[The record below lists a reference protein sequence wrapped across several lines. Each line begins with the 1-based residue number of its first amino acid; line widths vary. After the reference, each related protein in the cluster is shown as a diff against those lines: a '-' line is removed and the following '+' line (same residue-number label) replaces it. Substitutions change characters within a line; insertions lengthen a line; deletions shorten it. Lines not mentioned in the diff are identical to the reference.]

1 MLKNKVECVCD
12 TKDQLGESPIWVEEK
27 NSIFWVDIKRSIIHK
42 LNIKN
47 NIHTSWSFSDSIESI
62 GCIAHIKNNKFVA
75 GTKNG
80 FKFIDLNT
88 NELSHIANPEE
99 DLKNNRFNDGKCD
112 NQGRFYAGTMN
123 DFNNAPTGSFYILYN
138 DLTYKKIDGS
148 YEVTNGPA
156 FSNDYKKIYFTDT
169 RQGKIYSANLNSDGT
184 IKEKKLFISISPK
197 EGNPDGMTLDE
208 EGYIWVAI
216 FGGSCVNRY
225 NKKGKLVDKI
235 ELPTS
240 CITSC
245 VFGGDNLD
253 VLFITTASFKLTKEQ
268 EVNEPQAGSLF
279 KIDLKIRGNKTNK
292 FIHKV

>member
-1 MLKNKVECVCD
+1 MLNYKVECVCD
-12 TKDQLGESPIWVEEK
+12 TKDLLGESPIWVEEE
-27 NSIFWVDIKRSIIHK
+27 NAIFWVDIKRSIIHK

-47 NIHTSWSFSDSIESI
+47 NIHTSWTFNKLIESI

-75 GTKNG
+75 GTKSG

-88 NELSHIANPEE
+88 NELTHIVNPED

-123 DFNNAPTGSFYILYN
+123 DVDSAPTGNFYILYN
-138 DLTYKKIDGS
+138 DLTYKKIDEG

-169 RQGKIYSANLNSDGT
+169 RQGKIYISDLNSDGT
-184 IKEKKLFISISPK
+184 IKEKKLFISISSN
-197 EGNPDGMTLDE
+197 EGRPDGMTFDK
-208 EGYIWVAI
+208 EGFLWVAI

-225 NKKGKLVDKI
+225 NKEGKLVDKI
-235 ELPTS
+235 KLPTS

-245 VFGGDNLD
+245 IFGDDNLD
-253 VLFITTASFKLTKEQ
+253 TLFIT
-268 EVNEPQAGSLF
+268 SLHP
-279 KIDLKIRGNKTNK
+279 LN
-292 FIHKV
+292 